1 MVPAVSAVVVNY
13 NTAELT
19 ARCVASLR
27 AQRVRGPGGTQGVE
41 VIVVDNASRPE
52 ERDVLGGLD
61 AFVLLNDRNVG
72 YGTALN
78 QGTRRSAAPFVL
90 FSNSDTSYQ
99 PAALQHLV
107 DAIVGL
113 PKAGAVGPRF
123 WWDPE
128 GNYLQPPADPVTLV
142 GQILDIAA
150 ARWPRWRRPR
160 ARSWQ
165 RRAVRFWETR
175 RPIAQKMLCGA
186 SILTSRE
193 VLATCGGFDEEF
205 RLYYEDTDWCLRLRK
220 AGYRMY
226 MVPASHVMHLYNQS
240 ARQQAE
246 ASESLFS
253 ASAERYF
260 GKHYGASAWRLISWA
275 RRQASSR
282 DRGWKK
288 DWSDLGRVTNPPEW
302 SLPTA
307 DGCGRYVAL
316 FSPLPSC
323 VPAFARFLTA
333 PTVSLPRDVWDHIAS
348 GDFYMQL
355 VSLPDFEPLGKWSWT
370 K

>member
-99 PAALQHLV
+99 PGALQHLV

-150 ARWPRWRRPR
+150 ARGPRWRRPR

-186 SILTSRE
+186 SI
-193 VLATCGGFDEEF
+193 
-205 RLYYEDTDWCLRLRK
+205 
-220 AGYRMY
+220 
-226 MVPASHVMHLYNQS
+226 
-240 ARQQAE
+240 
-246 ASESLFS
+246 
-253 ASAERYF
+253 
-260 GKHYGASAWRLISWA
+260 
-275 RRQASSR
+275 
-282 DRGWKK
+282 
-288 DWSDLGRVTNPPEW
+288 
-302 SLPTA
+302 
-307 DGCGRYVAL
+307 
-316 FSPLPSC
+316 
-323 VPAFARFLTA
+323 
-333 PTVSLPRDVWDHIAS
+333 
-348 GDFYMQL
+348 
-355 VSLPDFEPLGKWSWT
+355 
-370 K
+370 